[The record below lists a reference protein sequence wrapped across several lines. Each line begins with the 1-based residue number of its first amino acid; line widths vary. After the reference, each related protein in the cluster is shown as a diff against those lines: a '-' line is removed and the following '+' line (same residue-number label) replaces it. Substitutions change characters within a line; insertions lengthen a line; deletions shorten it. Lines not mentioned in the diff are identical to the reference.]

1 MKLTFKILGLFL
13 ITSIILISII
23 GLVALQSKPK
33 FENNNTVNVQAATES
48 KAAAKRFI
56 DSIKSKKQPVLLS
69 LSQAELNSLNALV
82 YRAFPKVVSDVII
95 QNETAKLNISVEL
108 PLPSFIKYLN
118 VSGDLYPSDK
128 GLELG
133 NVSVGSITLPGN
145 TLVSLTRW
153 VVDTFVQ
160 DELGTKIVSMVQW
173 VTLKEQ
179 HLKVS
184 LLVPDDMNHL
194 QQGKSGLFALRDNL
208 ALFGDVKK
216 VKYYHSALVE
226 HLELSQDRSALNT
239 QLSYYLQ
246 TMFALAKIRTFSDHT
261 NGGTTSAI
269 QENYSALMA
278 LALYF
283 GSNSFELLVGDVSN
297 LTSSQRN
304 TRTFLRRK
312 VTLRN
317 RVDLQKHFM
326 YSVALQ
332 LFGNS
337 KASDAIGELKE
348 FLDSNPGGSGFSFA
362 DLMADRAGTRFAR
375 LATESEVA
383 ALQIQNTITNSLTEN
398 DFMPQIH
405 GIPEGIS
412 ADLFNENYRDVESTE
427 YKQMIS
433 FLDDRLAE
441 LTLYR

>member
-184 LLVPDDMNHL
+184 LLVPDDMNQL

-239 QLSYYLQ
+239 QLPYYLQ
-246 TMFALAKIRTFSDHT
+246 TMFALAKIRTFSDHA

-297 LTSSQRN
+297 LTSSQRQ

-383 ALQIQNTITNSLTEN
+383 AFQIQNTITNSLTEN

-441 LTLYR
+441 LKLYR

>member
-13 ITSIILISII
+13 LTSIIVISII
-23 GLVALQSKPK
+23 GLLALQSQPQ
-33 FENNNTVNVQAATES
+33 FQNNNTVNVQAATES

-108 PLPSFIKYLN
+108 PLPGFIKYLN

-133 NVSVGSITLPGN
+133 NVSVGSIILPGN

-208 ALFGDVKK
+208 ALVW
-216 VKYYHSALVE
+216 
-226 HLELSQDRSALNT
+226 RC
-239 QLSYYLQ
+239 
-246 TMFALAKIRTFSDHT
+246 
-261 NGGTTSAI
+261 
-269 QENYSALMA
+269 
-278 LALYF
+278 
-283 GSNSFELLVGDVSN
+283 
-297 LTSSQRN
+297 
-304 TRTFLRRK
+304 
-312 VTLRN
+312 
-317 RVDLQKHFM
+317 
-326 YSVALQ
+326 
-332 LFGNS
+332 
-337 KASDAIGELKE
+337 
-348 FLDSNPGGSGFSFA
+348 
-362 DLMADRAGTRFAR
+362 
-375 LATESEVA
+375 
-383 ALQIQNTITNSLTEN
+383 
-398 DFMPQIH
+398 
-405 GIPEGIS
+405 
-412 ADLFNENYRDVESTE
+412 
-427 YKQMIS
+427 
-433 FLDDRLAE
+433 
-441 LTLYR
+441 

>member
-118 VSGDLYPSDK
+118 FSGDLYPSDK

-184 LLVPDDMNHL
+184 LLVPDDMNQL

-239 QLSYYLQ
+239 ELPYYLQ
-246 TMFALAKIRTFSDHT
+246 TMFALAKIRTFSDHA

-297 LTSSQRN
+297 LTSSQRQ